1 MENDSLLHPGEAARM
16 LGVDPKTLQ
25 RWAKAKKIPSVRTL
39 GGHRRYWTS
48 DIEKILN
55 NDN

>member
-1 MENDSLLHPGEAARM
+1 M